1 MLPGQRTSAGPFD
14 WDHSGKA
21 CKGGAVEWKVKG
33 HCFAALRHY
42 LSPRYQAM
50 LIQKAAG
57 VRDRLLMGSSWKG
70 PIAAWRSCSWDK
82 SWGAIL
88 MNCSSQGR
96 LLLGESIGQLLLV
109 NMTASCMLYVLFC
122 SWLSCFRHFARRF
135 WIVESKNEREFV
147 YDTRIIPG
155 TIPKMREKER
165 KLLIYHVYSFQTKGN
180 RVRGRVS
187 ERENLFM
194 TLELYLITWS
204 IKEHYLRNVLNS
216 MHVACAGNER
226 VFSVIIDVK
235 WTVMKQ
241 SLPVSAPSRTST
253 DTRSTRGPNWISWRG
268 EALWHIAG
276 LAYFH
281 LVD

>member
-155 TIPKMREKER
+155 TIPKMREKRKEIVNLSCIQFPNQRKPSER
-165 KLLIYHVYSFQTKGN
+165 K
-180 RVRGRVS
+180 S
-187 ERENLFM
+187 EREREFVYDTGIVFDHLIYQRALFA
-194 TLELYLITWS
+194 EC
-204 IKEHYLRNVLNS
+204 IKQH
-216 MHVACAGNER
+216 ACRMCGQWESVFCNNRCQVNCHETVPAGKC
-226 VFSVIIDVK
+226 S
-235 WTVMKQ
+235 Q
-241 SLPVSAPSRTST
+241 S
-253 DTRSTRGPNWISWRG
+253 
-268 EALWHIAG
+268 H
-276 LAYFH
+276 
-281 LVD
+281 